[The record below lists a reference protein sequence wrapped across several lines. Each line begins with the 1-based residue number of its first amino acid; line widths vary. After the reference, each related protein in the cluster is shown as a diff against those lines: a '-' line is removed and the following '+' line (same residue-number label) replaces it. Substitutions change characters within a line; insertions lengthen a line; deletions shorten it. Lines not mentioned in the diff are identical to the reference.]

1 MKKLFIYIIIVL
13 TMIGCGSN
21 DTKYSVTD
29 DGNGTHSPRI
39 MRVALTEYSYDDNTT
54 KEMTILYKYNKEN
67 LLIEKKELDKKN
79 SFFKKV
85 EINTIEKKTK
95 KKSLNIRLFEDDI
108 EKIKAIAFEQGLP
121 YQTLI
126 SSVIHKLA
134 QKQIKVA

>member
-1 MKKLFIYIIIVL
+1 MKKTDIYSKEELELFEALEKDVD
-13 TMIGCGSN
+13 IGSHKPLG
-21 DTKYSVTD
+21 
-29 DGNGTHSPRI
+29 
-39 MRVALTEYSYDDNTT
+39 
-54 KEMTILYKYNKEN
+54 KEELES
-67 LLIEKKELDKKN
+67 KKA
-79 SFFKKV
+79 FFKKV
-85 EINTIEKKTK
+85 AINTIEKKTK

>member
-1 MKKLFIYIIIVL
+1 MKKTEMYSKEELELFEALEKDVDS
-13 TMIGCGSN
+13 GSY
-21 DTKYSVTD
+21 KSL
-29 DGNGTHSPRI
+29 G
-39 MRVALTEYSYDDNTT
+39 
-54 KEMTILYKYNKEN
+54 KEELES
-67 LLIEKKELDKKN
+67 KKA
-79 SFFKKV
+79 FFKKV
-85 EINTIEKKTK
+85 AINTIEKKTK